1 MKNSTNKISLLAVT
15 SCAAFALVAFAANSI
30 LCRLALVDG
39 AIDAASFTTIRLV
52 SGALVLGLLL
62 KLPPFNKPVKSKGSW
77 FSATILFFYA
87 AAFSFAYNTLST
99 GTGALIL
106 FGAVQLTMLI
116 AALLCGERFRCGES
130 LGVLAA
136 FAGLVYL
143 VLPGVTAPS
152 LSGSLLMTGAGIAW
166 GIYSL
171 KGRGSAAPLAD
182 TTGNFTR
189 SLPFVAALS
198 FFFLREIHVTFTGAL
213 LAVLSGGLASG
224 LGYAVWYAALQGMT
238 SIRASIVQLAV
249 PVLAALGGVLFLS
262 EVITLRLI
270 VATLAILGGVGL
282 AVAGRGSDPLFGA
295 APPEGSSTEED
306 PPTTGTHFWPKK
318 PPQT

>member
-1 MKNSTNKISLLAVT
+1 MQNSTNKISLLAVT
-15 SCAAFALVAFAANSI
+15 SWAAFALVAFAANSI
-30 LCRLALVDG
+30 LCRLALADG
-39 AIDAASFTTIRLV
+39 AIDAASFTAIRLV

-62 KLPPFNKPVKSKGSW
+62 KLPPFNKPIKSKGSW

-116 AALLCGERFRCGES
+116 SALLCGERFRCGES

-143 VLPGVTAPS
+143 VFPGITAPS

-171 KGRGSAAPLAD
+171 QGRGSAAPLAD

-189 SLPFVAALS
+189 SLPLVAALS

-213 LAVLSGGLASG
+213 LAILSGGLASG
-224 LGYAVWYAALQGMT
+224 VGYVAWYAALQGMT
-238 SIRASIVQLAV
+238 SIRASIIQLSV

-262 EVITLRLI
+262 EIITLRLV
-270 VATLAILGGVGL
+270 VATVAILGGVGL
-282 AVAGRGSDPLFGA
+282 ALAGHGNDPRYQRGIDHES
-295 APPEGSSTEED
+295 
-306 PPTTGTHFWPKK
+306 
-318 PPQT
+318 